1 MNCPNCSEPFRL
13 CADYASHLQ
22 RCRPSD
28 VDPAVTES
36 LLARLNAA
44 TASLSLELA
53 AVEAEEAARP
63 QLVA

>member
-1 MNCPNCSEPFRL
+1 MNCPNCSATFRL
-13 CADYASHLQ
+13 RADYASHLQ

-53 AVEAEEAARP
+53 AVEAEEAARR